1 MVEVAPGLAFADTAS
16 RFVAYVVDLFIL
28 GFAVLIVGT
37 VLGLSTTTVTD
48 RSYST
53 VVSGPV
59 GSILVALLG
68 LAYFVVSWTGGRRAT
83 IGQRVF
89 SIQVGNAFDGRSLTL
104 EQAIRRWLGLGSFI
118 TVLGIVPDLVSVSG
132 LVELVWTIV
141 LLITTVTSPTKQG
154 LHDRFA
160 NTALVRPVGA
170 STGLAKACV
179 VIVIILLVLSVGLA
193 VISLLAWGAITDA
206 P

>member
-104 EQAIRRWLGLGSFI
+104 EQAIRRWLGLGSI
-118 TVLGIVPDLVSVSG
+118 VTVLGIVPDLVSVSG